1 MATLIQDLMFGL
13 RMMAKAPVVTVI
25 AVLSLAAGIAANA
38 SMFSILNS
46 FLYEPM
52 PYGDQE
58 EIVLLRSIRQGEDV
72 ELAGGLSI
80 PNFRDYVEAASSI
93 ESATVYSIE
102 PSNLTGLD
110 VPEQLQVIVA
120 TPSVFDVFGVQPSL
134 GRGFRPEE
142 GVEGAGNV
150 LVLEHDFWQRRFLG
164 DREVLGRTVTLD
176 GTAHTIVGVMPSG
189 FDMIP
194 ANIHAFRPTDFADE
208 MEDRASRGFLAFARL
223 QDGATV
229 EQLRLELD
237 GPSQR
242 LAAEYPESNRGQ
254 QVLVQT
260 LREFFPG
267 PTDAQL
273 LKILTVVTLF
283 GLLIACANVANLLLG
298 RAEVRQKEVAV
309 RTALGAGR
317 GRIFRQLLTESVVM
331 AVSAG
336 AIGAILA
343 IWVVGWLRTAMPPEL
358 PAAMMP
364 ELDPEVLIATLFVSV
379 LAGVAFGLAP
389 AFHAV
394 GGNLRESLGNGA
406 RGGTAG
412 RRRKRLRN
420 AFVIGEV
427 AVALALLT
435 GAGFMIQAFERLAND
450 EPGFDPDGLLTFQI
464 AVLDDRYVEDA
475 EIVAYERELVR
486 VLGEIP
492 SAEGVALMSSLPRGR
507 NNSQTSYTV
516 DGRPL
521 PEPTE
526 EPTAGLQAVNAEYFL
541 TMGIPL
547 VQGRLLAESDREDG
561 PMVAVV
567 SESFVEVEFPEEDP
581 IGKQITV
588 RGESRRIVGVV
599 ANILQDRIA
608 LAGRD
613 GEQIYLP
620 ISQFPLRN
628 PSFALR
634 AAGDPAVL
642 AAEIRSAIW
651 SVEADQPIAQLR
663 TLEAH
668 VNESLAGPRAIS
680 LFLMAMGLIALVLA
694 AMGIYGVIAHSVA
707 QQRREIGIRMALGAR
722 RGNVVSMVTRSG
734 LTLVGVGLVLGLPL
748 AFLMFRG
755 TMSMLDL
762 FAADVGFAYP
772 AGLSAALLVVAV
784 IATVLPARRASGV
797 APATALGE

>member
-1 MATLIQDLMFGL
+1 
-13 RMMAKAPVVTVI
+13 
-25 AVLSLAAGIAANA
+25 
-38 SMFSILNS
+38 
-46 FLYEPM
+46 
-52 PYGDQE
+52 
-58 EIVLLRSIRQGEDV
+58 
-72 ELAGGLSI
+72 
-80 PNFRDYVEAASSI
+80 
-93 ESATVYSIE
+93 
-102 PSNLTGLD
+102 
-110 VPEQLQVIVA
+110 
-120 TPSVFDVFGVQPSL
+120 
-134 GRGFRPEE
+134 
-142 GVEGAGNV
+142 
-150 LVLEHDFWQRRFLG
+150 
-164 DREVLGRTVTLD
+164 
-176 GTAHTIVGVMPSG
+176 
-189 FDMIP
+189 
-194 ANIHAFRPTDFADE
+194 
-208 MEDRASRGFLAFARL
+208 
-223 QDGATV
+223 
-229 EQLRLELD
+229 
-237 GPSQR
+237 
-242 LAAEYPESNRGQ
+242 
-254 QVLVQT
+254 
-260 LREFFPG
+260 
-267 PTDAQL
+267 
-273 LKILTVVTLF
+273 
-283 GLLIACANVANLLLG
+283 
-298 RAEVRQKEVAV
+298 
-309 RTALGAGR
+309 
-317 GRIFRQLLTESVVM
+317 M

-394 GGNLRESLGNGA
+394 GGSLRESLGNGA

-464 AVLDDRYVEDA
+464 AVLEDRYVEDA
-475 EIVAYERELVR
+475 EIAAYERELVR
-486 VLGEIP
+486 VLREIP
-492 SAEGVALMSSLPRGR
+492 SAEGVAMMSSLPRGR
-507 NNSQTSYTV
+507 DNSQTSYTV

-521 PEPTE
+521 PDATE
-526 EPTAGLQAVNAEYFL
+526 EPRAGLQVVNAGYFP

-561 PMVAVV
+561 PRVAVV
-567 SESFVEVEFPEEDP
+567 SESFVAVEFPEEDP

-588 RGESRRIVGVV
+588 RGESRQIVGVV

-620 ISQFPLRN
+620 ISQLPLRN

-634 AAGDPAVL
+634 SAGDPTLL
-642 AAEIRSAIW
+642 AADIRSAIW

-707 QQRREIGIRMALGAR
+707 QQRREIGIRMALGAE
-722 RGNVVSMVTRSG
+722 RGNVVGMVTRSG

-755 TMSMLDL
+755 TMAMLDL
-762 FAADVGFAYP
+762 FAAEVGFAYP
-772 AGLSAALLVVAV
+772 AGLSAALLAVAV
-784 IATVLPARRASGV
+784 LATVLPARRASGV
-797 APATALGE
+797 APATALSE

>member
-1 MATLIQDLMFGL
+1 MATLAQDLMFGL
-13 RMMAKAPVVTVI
+13 RMMAKAPVVTGI

-38 SMFSILNS
+38 SMFAILNS

-52 PYGDQE
+52 PYADQE
-58 EIVLLRSIRQGEDV
+58 EIVLLQSIRQGEDV
-72 ELAGGLSI
+72 ESAGGLSV
-80 PNFRDYVEAASSI
+80 PNFRDYIEAASSI
-93 ESATVYSIE
+93 ESATLYDIE
-102 PSNLTGLD
+102 PSNLTGMD
-110 VPEQLQVIVA
+110 VPEQLQVIAA

-150 LVLEHDFWQRRFLG
+150 LVLEYDFWQRRFLG
-164 DREVLGRTVTLD
+164 DREVLGRNVTLD
-176 GTAHTIVGVMPSG
+176 GTEHTIVGVMPSG

-208 MEDRASRGFLAFARL
+208 MEDRESRGYLAFARL
-223 QDGATV
+223 RDGSTV
-229 EQLRLELD
+229 DQLRLELE

-242 LAAEYPESNRGQ
+242 LAEEYPEANRGQ

-267 PTDAQL
+267 PTDTQL

-317 GRIFRQLLTESVVM
+317 GRIFRQLLTESVAM
-331 AVSAG
+331 ALSAG
-336 AIGAILA
+336 VIGAILA
-343 IWVVGWLRTAMPPEL
+343 VWVVGWLRTAMPAEL

-364 ELDPEVLIATLFVSV
+364 ELDPEVLVATLFVSV
-379 LAGVAFGLAP
+379 LAGIAFGLAP

-394 GGNLRESLGNGA
+394 GGTLRDALGNGA

-464 AVLDDRYVEDA
+464 AVLEDRYEQDA
-475 EIVAYERELVR
+475 EIVRYERELER

-492 SAEGVALMSSLPRGR
+492 SVEGVALMSSLPRGR
-507 NNSQTSYTV
+507 NSSQTSYSV

-521 PEPTE
+521 LEPTE
-526 EPTAGLQAVNAEYFL
+526 EPRAGLQAVNAGYFS
-541 TMGIPL
+541 TMGIQL
-547 VQGRLLAESDREDG
+547 VQGRLLAESDLEDG
-561 PMVAVV
+561 PAVAVV
-567 SESFVEVEFPEEDP
+567 SESFADLEFPEGGP
-581 IGKQITV
+581 IGRQITV
-588 RGESRRIVGVV
+588 RGQSRQIVGVV
-599 ANILQDRIA
+599 GDILQDRIA
-608 LAGRD
+608 LAGRG

-620 ISQFPLRN
+620 IAQLPLRN

-634 AAGDPAVL
+634 AAGEPTLLSADVRQAV
-642 AAEIRSAIW
+642 W
-651 SVEADQPIAQLR
+651 SVEADQPVALLR

-668 VNESLAGPRAIS
+668 MNESLAGPRAIS
-680 LFLMAMGLIALVLA
+680 LFLMGMGFIALVLA

-707 QQRREIGIRMALGAR
+707 QQRREIGIRMALGAE
-722 RGNVVSMVTRSG
+722 RGNVVRMVTRSG

-755 TMSMLDL
+755 TMAMLDL
-762 FAADVGFAYP
+762 FDAEVGFGYP
-772 AGLSAALLVVAV
+772 LSLSGALLTVAV
-784 IATVLPARRASGV
+784 LATVLPARRASRV
-797 APATALGE
+797 APATALSE